1 LPPVNAAALLP
12 VCRATLAAPTNGAQ
26 RQRQQPAA
34 ADPVLHPRGTT
45 LAGQRTPRALRL
57 YTPST
62 YRGALFGVCLCCV
75 LALMVVVQAGTR
87 RAARRVKRGAA
98 ATTATTTTAATAATA
113 ATATKRRQQL
123 QRQGVEWQ
131 QQVLLWRKVTCTLA
145 AGTPAAAAAQ
155 KSLDLGW
162 LAGWWPC
169 GCWVL
174 GSWPRSTACTQHGA
188 AHVWRES
195 RVHKYR

>member
-1 LPPVNAAALLP
+1 M
-12 VCRATLAAPTNGAQ
+12 PTRSANGAQ
-26 RQRQQPAA
+26 RRRRQPAA

-62 YRGALFGVCLCCV
+62 YRGALFGVCVRV
-75 LALMVVVQAGTR
+75 LRAGALPACPCDTGWRAGWN
-87 RAARRVKRGAA
+87 ARLGRV
-98 ATTATTTTAATAATA
+98 ATSTTTAATTAATA

-188 AHVWRES
+188 ARVCGES
-195 RVHKYR
+195 RVHKHKYLVVGMCN